1 MKKLNFLLATFA
13 LFCTGSSLVLAAV
26 TGSPHDLTNATGTA
40 FSTTGNTEEVCVFCH
55 TPHGGNNNGAPLWNR
70 TTSATVFTMYN
81 NTFSSTIDMTVA
93 GTPQGVS
100 AACMSCHDGTIGFDV
115 LINATT
121 SASGTYNYNAAGA
134 DQAWTFSG
142 DDSMVNQ
149 AAPVLFTSSLTNQ
162 HPISITYDNAADTA
176 FLATPTA
183 PVKLYNGQVECAS
196 CHDPHENAI
205 VPFLRTSNAAS
216 ALCNSCHIK

>member
-1 MKKLNFLLATFA
+1 MKPLHILFTLFILFFASAPLLAA
-13 LFCTGSSLVLAAV
+13 SV
-26 TGSPHDLTNATGTA
+26 TASPHDLTGATGTA
-40 FSTTGNTEEVCVFCH
+40 FSKTSNTAEVCVFCH

-70 TTSATVFTMYN
+70 TTSATVYTMYN

-93 GTPQGVS
+93 GSPQGVS
-100 AACMSCHDGTIGFDV
+100 AACLSCHDGTIGFDV
-115 LINATT
+115 LINATST
-121 SASGTYNYNAAGA
+121 AASYNYNAAGA
-134 DQAWTFSG
+134 DQAWTFTG

-149 AAPVLFTSSLTNQ
+149 TEPLKFSSDLTNQ
-162 HPISITYDNAADTA
+162 HPISITYDNVADTA

-183 PVKLYNGQVECAS
+183 PVVLYSGRVECGS
-196 CHDPHENAI
+196 CHNPHDNAI

>member
-1 MKKLNFLLATFA
+1 MKTLHLLFTFFILLIASGPLLA
-13 LFCTGSSLVLAAV
+13 GVAA
-26 TGSPHDLTNATGTA
+26 SKHDLTTATGTA
-40 FSTTGNTEEVCVFCH
+40 FSTTGNTAEVCVFCH

-70 TTSATVFTMYN
+70 TTSATSFTMYN
-81 NTFSSTIDMTVA
+81 STFSSTIDMTVA
-93 GTPQGVS
+93 GSPQGVS
-100 AACMSCHDGTIGFDV
+100 AACLSCHDGTIGFDV

-134 DQAWTFSG
+134 DQAWAFTG

-149 AAPVLFTSSLTNQ
+149 SAPVKFTSDLTNQ
-162 HPISITYDNAADTA
+162 HPISITYDNTADTA

-183 PVKLYNGQVECAS
+183 PVVLYNGQVECGS
-196 CHDPHENAI
+196 CHNPHDDAI